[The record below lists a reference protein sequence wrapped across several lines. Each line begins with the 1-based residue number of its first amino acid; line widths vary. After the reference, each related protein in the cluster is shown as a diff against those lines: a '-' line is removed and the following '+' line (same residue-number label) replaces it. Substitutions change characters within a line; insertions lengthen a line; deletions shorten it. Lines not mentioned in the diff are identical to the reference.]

1 MSNIESFVK
10 ERITKNFLSINAEEC
25 LATMK
30 KYEGIYPDTSEM
42 KLFFYYVL
50 NLVGGILA
58 KVDID
63 YAEMYGNLKVRGK
76 KDITF
81 FEFDFE
87 EDYLDW
93 QKIRLELYPS
103 ITNNADLR
111 LLNYAELSTMN
122 MISDIYTKCKYELIS
137 KDGTV
142 TYFEKTGYGTD
153 QDKQSFIK
161 FLGTKFKEGYSFR
174 PIKSVN

>member
-10 ERITKNFLSINAEEC
+10 ERITKNFLSIDEKVC
-25 LATMK
+25 LETIK
-30 KYEGIYPDTSEM
+30 KYEAIYPDTSEI
-42 KLFFYYVL
+42 KLFFHYVL
-50 NLVGGILA
+50 NLVGGVLA
-58 KVDID
+58 EINID

-93 QKIRLELYPS
+93 QKVRLAIYPQ
-103 ITNNADLR
+103 IKNNADLR

-122 MISDIYTKCKYELIS
+122 MISDIYTKCNYELIS
-137 KDGTV
+137 KDGKV

-161 FLGTKFKEGYSFR
+161 FLGTKFKQGYSFK
-174 PIKSVN
+174 PI